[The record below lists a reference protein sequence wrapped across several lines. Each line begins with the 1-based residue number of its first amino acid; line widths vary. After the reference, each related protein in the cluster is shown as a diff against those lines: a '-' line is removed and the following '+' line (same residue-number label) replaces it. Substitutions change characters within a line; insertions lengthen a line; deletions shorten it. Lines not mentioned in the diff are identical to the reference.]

1 MRVDVHW
8 NVCKWFAT
16 SRESLKFSWDASVPI
31 PRPKELPFGFHGK
44 ETAKVVE
51 GGAAWRS

>member
-8 NVCKWFAT
+8 NVGKWFAT